1 MPLAEQHN
9 QLSVEDYLEGE
20 RQSEIRHE
28 FADGSVYAM
37 AGASINHNQITANL
51 LTSLVTHLR
60 GTSCRPFS
68 SDLLVRTSKDNYRY
82 PDVTVVCDD
91 QFLDDYST
99 GSPTIL
105 IEVLSKGT
113 HQLDRQIKRL
123 EYINLPSLQEYVL
136 VEQERVEVEVFR
148 RSQGWQPSYY
158 YWNDVVELESVG
170 MSLSVQSIY
179 EQVRNGEVEELMKQV
194 EAASAYKNNS

>member
-1 MPLAEQHN
+1 MPLAKQQN

-28 FADGSVYAM
+28 FVDGSVYAM
-37 AGASINHNQITANL
+37 AGASINHNQITANV

-60 GTSCRPFS
+60 GTNCRPFS
-68 SDLLVRTSKDNYRY
+68 SDLLVRTGKNHYRY

-99 GSPTIL
+99 DSPVL
-105 IEVLSKGT
+105 LVEVLSKGT
-113 HQLDRQIKRL
+113 HQLDRQTKRL
-123 EYINLPSLQEYVL
+123 EYIKLPSLQEYVL
-136 VEQERVEVEVFR
+136 IEQERVEVEVFR

-158 YWNDVVELESVG
+158 YWDDVVELDSVG
-170 MSLSVQSIY
+170 MSLSVQAIY
-179 EQVRNGEVEELMKQV
+179 EQVRNGEVEELLQKSEMGSVDQ
-194 EAASAYKNNS
+194 SN

>member
-20 RQSEIRHE
+20 RQSEVRHE

-60 GTSCRPFS
+60 GTDCRPFS
-68 SDLLVRTSKDNYRY
+68 SDLLVKTSKDHYRY

-91 QFLDDYST
+91 QFIDDYST
-99 GSPTIL
+99 DSPLIL

-148 RSQGWQPSYY
+148 RNQGWQPSYY
-158 YWNDVVELESVG
+158 YWDDVVELESVG
-170 MSLSVQSIY
+170 MSLSVQAIY
-179 EQVRNGEVEELMKQV
+179 EQVRNGEVEELMQQV
-194 EAASAYKNNS
+194 ETYSADKNNA

>member
-60 GTSCRPFS
+60 GTSFRPFS

-82 PDVTVVCDD
+82 PDVTVVCDG

-158 YWNDVVELESVG
+158 WNDVVELESVG

>member
-1 MPLAEQHN
+1 MPLVKQQN

-28 FADGSVYAM
+28 FADGFVYAM

-51 LTSLVTHLR
+51 LTNLAIHLR

-68 SDLLVRTSKDNYRY
+68 SDLLVRTSKDHYRY
-82 PDVTVVCDD
+82 PDVSVVCDD

-99 GSPTIL
+99 DSPVL
-105 IEVLSKGT
+105 LVEVLSKGT

-123 EYINLPSLQEYVL
+123 EYIKLPSLQEYVL
-136 VEQERVEVEVFR
+136 IEQERVEVEVFR

-158 YWNDVVELESVG
+158 YWDDIIALESVG
-170 MSLSVQSIY
+170 LSLSVQAIY
-179 EQVRNGEVEELMKQV
+179 EQVKNGDVEELLQKAD
-194 EAASAYKNNS
+194 EP